1 MGEGEEEMTIGVY
14 IVRMIV
20 ALILGISFVVASLM
34 WYESHYWET
43 KPDLANYI
51 SLIIFMIF
59 AWLLWI
65 IK

>member
-1 MGEGEEEMTIGVY
+1 MTIGIY

-20 ALILGISFVVASLM
+20 ALIFGISFLVTFLM
-34 WYESHYWET
+34 WYEAHYWET

-51 SLIIFMIF
+51 SFIVFIIF
-59 AWLLWI
+59 AYLLWV